1 MKLDVQFHAAYNPL
15 LTNGRQRELMRIIH
29 TSDWHLG
36 QYFFTK
42 SRAPEHAAFLN
53 WLIQQV
59 QHYQI
64 DAIIVAGD
72 IFDTTSPPSYA
83 RELYNQFIVE
93 LQQTHCQL
101 IVLGGNHDSVATL
114 NESRQLLSYLNTYVI
129 AGVTEQPEQQLI
141 ELRDADGQ
149 PGALVCAIPFIR
161 SRDVVSS
168 QAGQSAQEKQQA
180 LLEAISEHYQ
190 QIYQLAL
197 DKQRQYDKPVP
208 IILTGHLTTVGA
220 STSDSV
226 RDIYIGT
233 LDAFPAQAFPPADYI
248 ALGHIHRPQIVA
260 KSEYI
265 RYSGSPIPLSFD
277 ETTQEKSVVLVDFQ
291 QSHTPNISL
300 LPIPQFQ
307 PMCLIKGNLEQIKT
321 ELVAFRTDEKQSKT
335 EKTVWLDIEV
345 DSRDYLND
353 LQKQIQQLAEGLPV
367 EVVLLRRSKSM
378 TQQFIQRQEKET
390 LSELTVKEVF
400 KRRLALNAIEDS
412 EDPQRDS
419 RIQQL
424 FDDVVNEIN
433 ESGQTQHIEGAH

>member
-1 MKLDVQFHAAYNPL
+1 
-15 LTNGRQRELMRIIH
+15 MRIIH

-42 SRAPEHAAFLN
+42 SRAPEHAAFLT

-59 QHYQI
+59 KHYQV

-72 IFDTTSPPSYA
+72 VFDTTSPPSYA

-161 SRDVVSS
+161 SRDVVFS

-180 LLEAISEHYQ
+180 LLAAIAKHYQ

-233 LDAFPAQAFPPADYI
+233 LDAFPAQAFPPANYI

-307 PMCLIKGNLEQIKT
+307 PMRLIKGNLKQIKT
-321 ELVAFRTDEKQSKT
+321 ELAAFRTNESDEKESKT
-335 EKTVWLDIEV
+335 EKTIWLDIEV
-345 DSRDYLND
+345 DSNDYLND
-353 LQKQIQQLAEGLPV
+353 LQKQIQQLAEDLPV
-367 EVVLLRRSKSM
+367 EVVLLRRSKSI
-378 TQQFIQRQEKET
+378 TQQYIQRQEKET
-390 LSELTVKEVF
+390 LSELTVEEVF
-400 KRRLALNAIEDS
+400 KRRMALNTMEDN
-412 EDPQRDS
+412 EDPQRDR

-424 FDDVVNEIN
+424 FDEVVHEIH
-433 ESGQTQHIEGAH
+433 EASLAQQAEGAH